1 MTITSKKNL
10 NIEELEKLNL
20 DPHGVSEELAKIF
33 FEEVTDSLFYF
44 DKLILGYKDMDESV
58 HLQLGEFVNKRYLD
72 PIDEGKSKPFKLVLL
87 PRGSFKSS
95 VVTIGYTVQSIVKN
109 PNIRILIANEKLDNA
124 KTFLSEIKG
133 HFESNEILRNFYG
146 DFISKFGWRED
157 SIIVSKRT
165 KNLKEPTVS
174 CAGVEVV
181 KVGMHYDLIIM
192 DDLVS
197 DQNST
202 TKEQIDKVKDFYR
215 LALPMLEPGGEII
228 VIGTRWHFNDLYN
241 HLIENEKHRFN
252 YYIRGAYTE
261 DKKLWF
267 PNRLTEEFL
276 QDQRRSQ
283 SSYQFA
289 CNPGEASIFMSD
301 VSFKRI
307 DDVKVGDS
315 VVGWVTPSKGKKR
328 LVPSEVLEVNSRIA
342 EVVKIKFKSGRE
354 IRCTADH
361 QWYTGRTESNND
373 THKEYNEAKIGRK
386 LRLVVEPF
394 VDNRTEEEKRL
405 SAWLGG
411 MFDGEGGCSA
421 NASSIFIHQ
430 SFKNNPEVCNALENT
445 FKELGYDYG
454 VSRRYDKDTKA
465 FYLRGGLQT
474 KVRFVNECK
483 PIKQFNIIRSI
494 FTKCTNFA
502 KEKDEVI
509 EIIPDG
515 KERVYALTTETGN
528 YIAWGY
534 ASKNCQYLN
543 NPIDDENAS
552 FRKDWIK
559 YYSMKLGGKLIPQ
572 DSEAKEHY
580 NLNQCRLYMHIDPA
594 TSDRKRGDF
603 TAFIITAISPEDFVY
618 VVYAKREKINLTQM
632 IARIFELY
640 KKFPNIKKILI
651 EMQATQQM
659 IKFPLFEEQKR
670 RRIYLPI
677 EEIQQSR
684 MRSKGDRI
692 IGLVPRFEFGT
703 IFIKPD
709 MVDLEDELLRFP
721 VGQHDDL
728 IDALSFGLAFWK
740 KPGVYQKE
748 EVPKLSFKR
757 LLLDK
762 KKSKDT
768 FKSYM
773 QKQAAIL

>member
-33 FEEVTDSLFYF
+33 FEECLTSTFYF
-44 DKLILGYKDMDESV
+44 SKFILNRDLLTVEEHMNLCNFLDGRLIGSDKLFKLILM
-58 HLQLGEFVNKRYLD
+58 
-72 PIDEGKSKPFKLVLL
+72 
-87 PRGSFKSS
+87 PRLTFKS
-95 VVTIGYTVQSIVKN
+95 TIVSFAYLIRRIILN
-109 PNIRILIANEKLDNA
+109 PNIRILIASENYSNALDYMRKIKKEFEDNEKIKRFYNDYVS
-124 KTFLSEIKG
+124 KT
-133 HFESNEILRNFYG
+133 
-146 DFISKFGWRED
+146 GWRD
-157 SIIVSKRT
+157 DYFTVAQRT
-165 KNLKEPTVS
+165 VNEKEPTIM
-174 CAGVEVV
+174 CAGVEKTVT
-181 KVGMHYDLIIM
+181 GYHYDLIVG

-197 DQNST
+197 KNNVTTPDQI
-202 TKEQIDKVKDFYR
+202 KKVIDFYKDFNNLLDR
-215 LALPMLEPGGEII
+215 TKGNPEILI
-228 VIGTRWHFNDLYN
+228 CGTRWHFSDLYQ
-241 HLIENEKHRFN
+241 HIIENEHEDFSVLN
-252 YYIRGAYTE
+252 VGAYKE
-261 DKKLWF
+261 DGSLRF
-267 PNRLTEEFL
+267 PNILSEAELNRL
-276 QDQRRSQ
+276 RRSQ
-283 SSYQFA
+283 GSYLFS
-289 CNPGEASIFMSD
+289 CN
-301 VSFKRI
+301 
-307 DDVKVGDS
+307 
-315 VVGWVTPSKGKKR
+315 
-328 LVPSEVLEVNSRIA
+328 
-342 EVVKIKFKSGRE
+342 
-354 IRCTADH
+354 
-361 QWYTGRTESNND
+361 
-373 THKEYNEAKIGRK
+373 
-386 LRLVVEPF
+386 
-394 VDNRTEEEKRL
+394 
-405 SAWLGG
+405 
-411 MFDGEGGCSA
+411 
-421 NASSIFIHQ
+421 
-430 SFKNNPEVCNALENT
+430 
-445 FKELGYDYG
+445 
-454 VSRRYDKDTKA
+454 
-465 FYLRGGLQT
+465 
-474 KVRFVNECK
+474 
-483 PIKQFNIIRSI
+483 
-494 FTKCTNFA
+494 
-502 KEKDEVI
+502 
-509 EIIPDG
+509 
-515 KERVYALTTETGN
+515 
-528 YIAWGY
+528 
-534 ASKNCQYLN
+534 YLN

-559 YYSMKLGGKLIPQ
+559 YYSMKLGGKLVPQ

-670 RRIYLPI
+670 RRVYLPI